1 MAPSGAIQLI
11 FGITVLLSRPYG
23 SGTTTTATIPSTSDY
38 TTDYVVISSSTDG
51 VLPGTTDTGTSSAL
65 PSEVSSAEPTDEST
79 TIDESST
86 EEIPTED
93 NEDPNIICPED
104 IQNKTETAKPT
115 AVVYWP
121 ELNATDNSGSVNVTC
136 THQQGN
142 EFFIGSTNV
151 YCNATDPS
159 GNWNTCNFT
168 ITIRDEEKPN
178 IICQDDIE
186 HPTLV
191 GKDFAIVNLSFPNA
205 TDNSGNVNVTCS
217 HESGTEFTIGSTN
230 ISCNASDPYGN
241 WDSCQFQVIVTDV
254 ENPSIICPDDIEE
267 YTDPGEDTAVV
278 TWSQPNATDNSGSV
292 NVTSNYQQG
301 SNFVIGSTVVY
312 YNASD
317 PYGNVDSCLFTVT
330 VIDDEPPTILCPDNI
345 DVDPEPGEATV
356 VVHWTQ
362 PNATDNS
369 GYVTVT
375 SDYQS
380 GTEFSI
386 GSTSIHYNA
395 SDPSGNVDSCQFNV
409 TVPDV
414 VNPEII
420 CPGDIEVVTDPGQ
433 ATAVVTWTSP
443 NATDNSGSVTYPVTI
458 NQELS

>member
-1 MAPSGAIQLI
+1 MDPQLSI
-11 FGITVLLSRPYG
+11 SCTDDEPP
-23 SGTTTTATIPSTSDY
+23 TI
-38 TTDYVVISSSTDG
+38 
-51 VLPGTTDTGTSSAL
+51 L
-65 PSEVSSAEPTDEST
+65 
-79 TIDESST
+79 
-86 EEIPTED
+86 
-93 NEDPNIICPED
+93 CPENID
-104 IQNKTETAKPT
+104 VAPEPGEAT
-115 AVVYWP
+115 AV
-121 ELNATDNSGSVNVTC
+121 A
-136 THQQGN
+136 
-142 EFFIGSTNV
+142 
-151 YCNATDPS
+151 
-159 GNWNTCNFT
+159 NWS
-168 ITIRDEEKPN
+168 
-178 IICQDDIE
+178 
-186 HPTLV
+186 H
-191 GKDFAIVNLSFPNA
+191 PNA
-205 TDNSGNVNVTCS
+205 TDNSGYVTVTS
-217 HESGTEFTIGSTN
+217 DYQSGTEFSIGSTS
-230 ISCNASDPYGN
+230 IHYNASDPSGN
-241 WDSCQFQVIVTDV
+241 EDSCQFNVTVPDI
-254 ENPSIICPDDIEE
+254 ENPSIICPEDIEE
-267 YTDPGEDTAVV
+267 YTDLGEDTALV

-356 VVHWTQ
+356 VVNWTQ

-395 SDPSGNVDSCQFNV
+395 SDLSGNVDSCQFNV

-420 CPGDIEVVTDPGQ
+420 CPADIEVVTDPGQ

-443 NATDNSGSVTYPVTI
+443 NATDNSEV
-458 NQELS
+458 